1 MEPGNREEG
10 DAVRAIQVT
19 EFGGPEVLVVR
30 DVPEPVPGPGQVLVE
45 VEAAGVNFA
54 ETMQTRDAYVSRT
67 TLPYIPGSEV
77 VGRAADGR
85 RLLGFSS
92 TGAYAERALL
102 DERSAAPLPDDV
114 PAGVALAL
122 LVQGATAALVL
133 RDSGRMAA
141 GETVLIHAGAGGV
154 GSLAIQLARRWGA
167 GHIVSTGSTVQKRAR
182 ILELG
187 ADEAVDS
194 AAPDLEAA
202 LKAAAGNRRY
212 DLVLDGVAGPAF
224 TASLKLLNRRGRV
237 VVYGAAGGDLSAR
250 VDPVA
255 LIGGS
260 RTVAGFWLV
269 DHLDEVP
276 AAVGELLG
284 LVAEGALT
292 PIVGGSY
299 ALEDAPR
306 AHEDLTGRR
315 TEGKLVLTP

>member
-1 MEPGNREEG
+1 M
-10 DAVRAIQVT
+10 RAIQVT

-30 DVPEPVPGPGQVLVE
+30 DVQEPVPGPGQVLVE

-67 TLPYIPGSEV
+67 TLPFIPGSEV
-77 VGRAADGR
+77 VGRTADGR

-102 DERSAAPLPDDV
+102 DERSAAPIPDGI

-133 RDSGRMAA
+133 RDSGRLAA

-167 GHIVSTGSTVQKRAR
+167 GHIVSTGSTSDKRAR
-182 ILELG
+182 ILQLG

-194 AAPDLEAA
+194 SSPDLEAA

-212 DLVLDGVAGPAF
+212 DLVLDGVAGTAF
-224 TASLKLLNRRGRV
+224 TASLKLLNRRGRI

-269 DHLDEVP
+269 DNVDKVP

-299 ALEDAPR
+299 PLEDAAR
-306 AHEDLTGRR
+306 AHEDLAGRR

>member
-1 MEPGNREEG
+1 
-10 DAVRAIQVT
+10 VRAIQVT

-30 DVPEPVPGPGQVLVE
+30 DVPEPEPGPGQVLVD

-54 ETMQTRDAYVSRT
+54 ETMQTRDAYVART
-67 TLPYIPGSEV
+67 TLPFVPGSEV
-77 VGRAADGR
+77 VGRTADGR

-92 TGAYAERALL
+92 TGAYAERAVLE
-102 DERSAAPLPDDV
+102 ERSAAPIPDDV
-114 PAGVALAL
+114 PAAVALAL
-122 LVQGATAALVL
+122 LVQGATASLVL
-133 RDSGRMAA
+133 TDSGRMRE
-141 GETVLIHAGAGGV
+141 GETVLVHAGAGGV

-167 GHIVSTGSTVQKRAR
+167 GRIVATASTEAKRAR
-182 ILELG
+182 VLALG

-194 AAPDLEAA
+194 ASPDLEAA
-202 LKAAAGNRRY
+202 LKAAAGNGRY
-212 DLVLDGVAGPAF
+212 DVILDGVAGPAF
-224 TASLKLLNRRGRV
+224 TAGMRLLSRRGRI

-269 DHLDEVP
+269 DHLDRVP
-276 AAVGELLG
+276 AVVGELLG
-284 LVAEGALT
+284 LLAEGAIT

-299 ALEDAPR
+299 PLAEARR

-315 TEGKLVLTP
+315 TEGKLVLVP

>member
-1 MEPGNREEG
+1 M
-10 DAVRAIQVT
+10 RAIQVT

-67 TLPYIPGSEV
+67 TLPFIPGSEV
-77 VGRAADGR
+77 VGRTADGR

-102 DERSAAPLPDDV
+102 DERSAAPLPDGV
-114 PAGVALAL
+114 PAAAALAL
-122 LVQGATAALVL
+122 LVQGSTAALVL
-133 RDSGRMAA
+133 RDTGRLHE
-141 GETVLIHAGAGGV
+141 GDTVLVHSGAGGV

-167 GHIVSTGSTVQKRAR
+167 GRIVATASTPEKRSLALR
-182 ILELG
+182 LG

-194 AAPDLEAA
+194 AATDLEAA
-202 LKAAAGNRRY
+202 LRAAADGRRF

-224 TASLKLLNRRGRV
+224 TAGLRLLNRRGRI
-237 VVYGAAGGDLSAR
+237 VVYGAAGGDPSAR

-269 DHLDEVP
+269 DHLDRVP
-276 AAVGELLG
+276 ATAAELLG
-284 LVAEGALT
+284 LVVEGALE

-299 ALEDAPR
+299 PLEDAR
-306 AHEDLTGRR
+306 SAHEDLAGRR

>member
-1 MEPGNREEG
+1 M
-10 DAVRAIQVT
+10 RAIQVT

-30 DVPEPVPGPGQVLVE
+30 DVPEPVPGPNQVLVE

-54 ETMQTRDAYVSRT
+54 ETMQTRDAYVQRT
-67 TLPYIPGSEV
+67 TLPFVPGSEI
-77 VGRAADGR
+77 VGRTSDGR

-92 TGAYAERALL
+92 SGAYAERALL
-102 DERSAAPLPDDV
+102 DERAAAPLPDDV

-122 LVQGATAALVL
+122 LVQGATAAMVL
-133 RDSGRMAA
+133 RDVGRLTD
-141 GETVLIHAGAGGV
+141 GDTVLVHAGAGGV

-167 GHIVSTGSTVQKRAR
+167 GHIVATASTERKRALALR
-182 ILELG
+182 LG

-202 LKAAAGNRRY
+202 LRAAAGNRRY
-212 DLVLDGVAGPAF
+212 DVILDGVAGAAF
-224 TASLKLLNRRGRV
+224 QAGLRLLNRRGRI
-237 VVYGAAGGDLSAR
+237 VVYGAAGGDPSAR

-269 DHLDEVP
+269 DHLDRVP
-276 AAVGELLG
+276 AVVGELLG
-284 LVAEGALT
+284 LVAEGALQ

-299 ALEDAPR
+299 PLAEAAR
-306 AHEDLTGRR
+306 AHEDLAGRR

>member
-1 MEPGNREEG
+1 M
-10 DAVRAIQVT
+10 RAIQVT

-54 ETMQTRDAYVSRT
+54 ETMQTRDAYVQRT
-67 TLPYIPGSEV
+67 TLPFVPGSEI
-77 VGRAADGR
+77 VGRTSDGR

-92 TGAYAERALL
+92 SGAYAERALL
-102 DERSAAPLPDDV
+102 YERSAVPLPDGV
-114 PAGVALAL
+114 PAGVALSL
-122 LVQGATAALVL
+122 LVQGATAAMVL
-133 RDSGRMAA
+133 RDVGRLAA
-141 GETVLIHAGAGGV
+141 GDTVLVHSGAGGV

-167 GHIVSTGSTVQKRAR
+167 GHLVATASTERKRSLALR
-182 ILELG
+182 LG

-194 AAPDLEAA
+194 GAPDLEAA
-202 LKAAAGNRRY
+202 LRSAAGNRRY
-212 DLVLDGVAGPAF
+212 DLVLDGVAGAAF
-224 TASLKLLNRRGRV
+224 DAGLKVLNRRGRI
-237 VVYGAAGGDLSAR
+237 VVYGAAGGDPSAR

-269 DHLDEVP
+269 DHLDRVP
-276 AAVGELLG
+276 SVVGELLG
-284 LVAEGALT
+284 LVAEGVLQ

-299 ALEDAPR
+299 SLEDAAQ
-306 AHEDLTGRR
+306 AHEDLAGRR

>member
-1 MEPGNREEG
+1 M
-10 DAVRAIQVT
+10 RAIQVT

-67 TLPYIPGSEV
+67 TLPFVPGSEI
-77 VGRAADGR
+77 VGRTADGR

-92 TGAYAERALL
+92 SGAYAERALL
-102 DERSAAPLPDDV
+102 DERSAAPLPDGV

-122 LVQGATAALVL
+122 LVQGATAAMVL
-133 RDSGRMAA
+133 RDVGRLAE
-141 GETVLIHAGAGGV
+141 GDTVLVHSGAGGV

-167 GHIVSTGSTVQKRAR
+167 GRLVATASTERKRSLALR
-182 ILELG
+182 LG
-187 ADEAVDS
+187 ADAVVDS
-194 AAPDLEAA
+194 GAPDLEAA
-202 LKAAAGNRRY
+202 LRSAAGDRRF
-212 DLVLDGVAGPAF
+212 DLVLDGVAGAAF
-224 TASLKLLNRRGRV
+224 RAGLKVLNRRGRI
-237 VVYGAAGGDLSAR
+237 VVYGAAGGDPSAQ

-269 DHLDEVP
+269 DHLDRVP
-276 AAVGELLG
+276 AVVGELLG
-284 LVAEGALT
+284 LVAEGALR
-292 PIVGGSY
+292 PIVGGAY
-299 ALEDAPR
+299 PLEDAAR
-306 AHEDLTGRR
+306 AHEDLAGRR

>member
-1 MEPGNREEG
+1 M
-10 DAVRAIQVT
+10 RAIQVT

-30 DVPEPVPGPGQVLVE
+30 DVPEPVPGPNQVLVE

-54 ETMQTRDAYVSRT
+54 ETMQTRDAYVQRT
-67 TLPYIPGSEV
+67 TLPFVPGSEI
-77 VGRAADGR
+77 VGRTSDGC

-92 TGAYAERALL
+92 SGAYAERALL
-102 DERSAAPLPDDV
+102 DERAAAPLPDDV

-122 LVQGATAALVL
+122 LVQGATAAMVL
-133 RDSGRMAA
+133 RDVGRLAD
-141 GETVLIHAGAGGV
+141 GDTVLVHAGAGGV

-167 GHIVSTGSTVQKRAR
+167 GHIVTTASTERKRALALR
-182 ILELG
+182 LG

-202 LKAAAGNRRY
+202 LRAAAGNRRY
-212 DLVLDGVAGPAF
+212 DVILDGVAGAAF
-224 TASLKLLNRRGRV
+224 QAGLRLLNRRGRI
-237 VVYGAAGGDLSAR
+237 VVYGAAGGDQSAR

-269 DHLDEVP
+269 DHLDRVP
-276 AAVGELLG
+276 AVVGELLG
-284 LVAEGALT
+284 LVAEGALQ

-299 ALEDAPR
+299 PLAEAAR
-306 AHEDLTGRR
+306 AHEDLAGRR
-315 TEGKLVLTP
+315 TQGKLVLTP

>member
-1 MEPGNREEG
+1 M
-10 DAVRAIQVT
+10 RAIQVT

-30 DVPEPVPGPGQVLVE
+30 DVPEPVPGPNQVLVE

-54 ETMQTRDAYVSRT
+54 ETMQTRDAYVQRT
-67 TLPYIPGSEV
+67 TLPFVPGSEV
-77 VGRAADGR
+77 VGRTSDGR

-92 TGAYAERALL
+92 SGAYAERALL
-102 DERSAAPLPDDV
+102 DERAAAPLPDDV
-114 PAGVALAL
+114 PAGTALAL
-122 LVQGATAALVL
+122 LVQGTTAAMVL
-133 RDSGRMAA
+133 REVGRLAD
-141 GETVLIHAGAGGV
+141 GDTVLVHAGAGGV
-154 GSLAIQLARRWGA
+154 GSLAVQLARRWGA
-167 GHIVSTGSTVQKRAR
+167 GHVVATASTERKRALALR
-182 ILELG
+182 LG

-202 LKAAAGNRRY
+202 LRAAAGNRRY
-212 DLVLDGVAGPAF
+212 DVILDGVAGAAF
-224 TASLKLLNRRGRV
+224 AAGLRVLNRRGRI
-237 VVYGAAGGDLSAR
+237 VVYGAAGGDAPAR

-269 DHLDEVP
+269 DHLDRVP
-276 AAVGELLG
+276 AVVRELLG
-284 LVAEGALT
+284 LVAEGALQ

-299 ALEDAPR
+299 PLAEAAR